1 MPHTPPSACS
11 ESAPAEDAWVRGLE
25 TAKELVKRAHKRKIE
40 DKNFSEKSL
49 NLSLEK
55 NEKNDVFIE
64 RDSRD
69 TYKRKR
75 RDMVEFPK

>member
-1 MPHTPPSACS
+1 MPPPSACS
-11 ESAPAEDAWVRGLE
+11 ESAAVEECAWVRGLE

-55 NEKNDVFIE
+55 NEKNEVFIE
-64 RDSRD
+64 RDTRD
-69 TYKRKR
+69 SYKRKR